1 MCFGSCKRKTSW
13 ESVRSAPASN
23 PALRTR
29 ISRAQS
35 PCSVRPAADT
45 RWRTRFPLKTQP
57 RLQYPKWDSPDKIL
71 LYERSLTLQLTL
83 LLISCISHKT
93 TQPITNL
100 LLVRVRCSGLL
111 LKTGT
116 TQNVFDAT
124 KPTAGRTGGF
134 TDGLPFSERKR
145 QVLSRRLSD
154 G

>member
-1 MCFGSCKRKTSW
+1 MCFGSCKRNG
-13 ESVRSAPASN
+13 SASGPRPATPRCQRPFLGHSR
-23 PALRTR
+23 PALCARQQA
-29 ISRAQS
+29 RAGE
-35 PCSVRPAADT
+35 RG
-45 RWRTRFPLKTQP
+45 WFPLKTQP
-57 RLQYPKWDSPDKIL
+57 RLQYPKWDSPDKTL

-100 LLVRVRCSGLL
+100 LLGRVRCSGLL